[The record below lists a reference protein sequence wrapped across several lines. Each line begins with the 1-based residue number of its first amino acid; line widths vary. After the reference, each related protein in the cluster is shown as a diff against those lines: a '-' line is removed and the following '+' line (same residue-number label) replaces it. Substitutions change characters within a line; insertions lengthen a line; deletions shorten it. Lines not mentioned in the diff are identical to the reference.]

1 MGTANTSLFCGGR
14 GRRVLR
20 GVQNFENLDAAYDYL
35 ERKRATQER
44 RRAEREA
51 INEQDRSDLK

>member
-1 MGTANTSLFCGGR
+1 
-14 GRRVLR
+14 VLR